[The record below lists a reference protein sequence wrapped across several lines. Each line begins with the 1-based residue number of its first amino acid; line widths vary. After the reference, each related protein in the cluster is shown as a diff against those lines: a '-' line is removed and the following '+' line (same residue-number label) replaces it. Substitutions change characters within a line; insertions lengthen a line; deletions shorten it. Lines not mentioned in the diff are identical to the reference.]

1 LVTQTDQLNPNYG
14 MKIFQL
20 YGLFMPVILLAGCQ
34 QGANLSSSEQL
45 AGLWTLHSM
54 ELYNADTD
62 SHEEWR
68 DGMQGYILYDGNGHM
83 ALNLS
88 SKGYQ
93 NFEFEFP
100 NFTDTIAIEA
110 LRHLTQNYFYVANYT
125 VFEEEGIVEHARLAH
140 SNPGE
145 WNDIVRRTYAFRG
158 DTLVITPVE
167 DRNKGLRLKWLKV
180 EEHDL

>member
-1 LVTQTDQLNPNYG
+1 
-14 MKIFQL
+14 MKKFKH
-20 YGLFMPVILLAGCQ
+20 YGLFMSVILYVGCQ
-34 QGANLSSSEQL
+34 QPANLSSSETL

-54 ELYNADTD
+54 ESYNANTDTY
-62 SHEEWR
+62 EEWR
-68 DGMQGYILYDGNGHM
+68 DGMQGYILYDGDGHL

-88 SKGYQ
+88 SKDYQ
-93 NFEFEFP
+93 DFEFEFP

-145 WNDIVRRTYAFRG
+145 WNDIVRRKYAFSG
-158 DTLVITPVE
+158 DTLVISPVE
-167 DRNKGLRLKWLKV
+167 DRNKGLLLKWIKV
-180 EEHDL
+180 GEHDL